1 MLASNKILMYNSFN
15 KVALVWARGENMRI
29 NKYLAECGVCSRRK
43 ADELVKEGRVSVN
56 KKVVREVGTDVDE
69 SKDVVYVDGKKVVRV
84 THYDYL
90 LFYKPKGCVTT
101 LNEDKDNKSGR
112 KKTDA
117 ELEEIKNRAEK
128 LAKQGIVEEQKEYSK
143 PRKIITDYIGED
155 YKNKRLYPVGRL
167 DYDSEGLLLLTND
180 GNLTYKL
187 THPSSEIPKT
197 YIVKIE
203 GTIDESDLAT
213 LRKGVTVD
221 GVKYGRSKVK
231 VTGIEKVGESKK
243 ATINPKDTL
252 AKEAIE
258 MSDDTSN
265 GYTRLEVIIFEG
277 KNREIRRMFEAVEK
291 KVVFL
296 KRVAIGELRLGGL
309 ARGAYRPLNDMEVAY
324 LLDLC
329 DKIQ

>member
-1 MLASNKILMYNSFN
+1 MCSLHALAQR
-15 KVALVWARGENMRI
+15 AGARGFMRI

-43 ADELVKEGRVSVN
+43 ADELVKQGRVSVN
-56 KKVVREVGTDVDE
+56 KKVVREVGTDIDE
-69 SKDVVYVDGKKVVRV
+69 DKDVIFVDGKKVVRV
-84 THYDYL
+84 THCDYL
-90 LFYKPKGCVTT
+90 LFYKPKNCVTT
-101 LNEDKDNKSGR
+101 LNEDNDNKSGR
-112 KKTDA
+112 KKSEK
-117 ELEEIKNRAEK
+117 ELEEIKNRTEK
-128 LAKQGIVEEQKEYSK
+128 LAAKGIAEEPVVHAK
-143 PRKIITDYIGED
+143 PRKIITDFIGDD

-203 GTIDESDLAT
+203 GTIDESDLAA
-213 LRKGVTVD
+213 LRKGVIVD

-231 VTGIEKVGESKK
+231 VTGIEKVKDAKK
-243 ATINPKDTL
+243 AVIDPKDAL

-258 MSDDTSN
+258 CSEDMN
-265 GYTRLEVIIFEG
+265 GVFTRLEVIIFEG

-309 ARGAYRPLNDMEVAY
+309 ARGTYRPLNDMEIAY
-324 LLDLC
+324 LQSLC
-329 DKIQ
+329 DRVNTQK

>member
-1 MLASNKILMYNSFN
+1 
-15 KVALVWARGENMRI
+15 MRI
-29 NKYLAECGVCSRRK
+29 NKFLAECGVCSRRK

-69 SKDVVYVDGKKVVRV
+69 TKDVVFVDGKKVVRV

-90 LFYKPKGCVTT
+90 LFYKPKNCVTT
-101 LNEDKDNKSGR
+101 LNEDNDNKSGR
-112 KKTDA
+112 KKTDK

-128 LAKQGIVEEQKEYSK
+128 LAAKGIVEEVKEHSK
-143 PRKIITDYIGED
+143 PRKIITDLIGDD

-180 GNLTYKL
+180 GDLTYRL

-197 YIVKIE
+197 YVVKIE
-203 GTIDESDLAT
+203 GTIEESDLAA
-213 LRKGVTVD
+213 LRKGVTID

-231 VTGIEKVGESKK
+231 ITGIEKVKDTKK
-243 ATINPKDTL
+243 AVIDPKDVL
-252 AKEAIE
+252 AREAIE
-258 MSDDTSN
+258 CNEDTS
-265 GYTRLEVIIFEG
+265 GVFTRLEVIIFEG

-309 ARGAYRPLNDMEVAY
+309 ARGAYRPLNDAEVAY
-324 LLDLC
+324 LYAITN
-329 DKIQ
+329 KPQQPSER

>member
-1 MLASNKILMYNSFN
+1 
-15 KVALVWARGENMRI
+15 MRI

-69 SKDVVYVDGKKVVRV
+69 TKDVVFVDGKKVVRV

-90 LFYKPKGCVTT
+90 LFYKPKNCVTT
-101 LNEDKDNKSGR
+101 LNEDNDNKSGR
-112 KKTDA
+112 KKTDK

-128 LAKQGIVEEQKEYSK
+128 LASKGIVEEVKEHSK
-143 PRKIITDYIGED
+143 PRKIITDFIGDD

-180 GNLTYKL
+180 GDLTYKL

-197 YIVKIE
+197 YVVKIE
-203 GTIDESDLAT
+203 GTIEESDLAA

-221 GVKYGRSKVK
+221 GVKYGRCKVK
-231 VTGIEKVGESKK
+231 ITGIEKVKDTKK
-243 ATINPKDTL
+243 AVIDPKDVL
-252 AKEAIE
+252 AREAIE
-258 MSDDTSN
+258 CNEDTS
-265 GYTRLEVIIFEG
+265 GVFTRLEVIIFEG

-309 ARGAYRPLNDMEVAY
+309 ARGAYRPLNESEIAY
-324 LLDLC
+324 LYAIAN
-329 DKIQ
+329 KIQQPIER

>member
-1 MLASNKILMYNSFN
+1 
-15 KVALVWARGENMRI
+15 MRI

-43 ADELVKEGRVSVN
+43 ADELVKQGRVSVN

-69 SKDVVYVDGKKVVRV
+69 SKDVVFVDGKKVVRV

-90 LFYKPKGCVTT
+90 LFYKPKNCVTT
-101 LNEDKDNKSGR
+101 LNEDNDNKSGR
-112 KKTDA
+112 KKSEK

-128 LAKQGIVEEQKEYSK
+128 LAAKGIAEEQKEHTK
-143 PRKIITDYIGED
+143 PRKIITDFIGDD

-180 GNLTYKL
+180 GDLTYKL

-197 YIVKIE
+197 YVVKIE
-203 GTIDESDLAT
+203 GTIEESDLAA

-231 VTGIEKVGESKK
+231 VTGIEKVKDIKK
-243 ATINPKDTL
+243 AVIDPKDTL
-252 AKEAIE
+252 AREAIE
-258 MSDDTSN
+258 CSEDMS
-265 GYTRLEVIIFEG
+265 GVFTRLEVIIFEG

-309 ARGAYRPLNDMEVAY
+309 ARGAYRPLNEMEIVY
-324 LLDLC
+324 LQTLC
-329 DKIQ
+329 DKVQTTQK